1 MNSLRTW
8 IALFTLTLSFV
19 WRGPCAQ
26 AQSEKPAGE
35 STQGASATAS
45 KAEVEE
51 LSKELAGQ
59 RRTIER
65 LQTLVEQLADIKSRA
80 PAPATDGAHLV
91 NASLALPATVA
102 EMEVEALPEPYQK
115 PPEKKD
121 SALPVTAGWNGEH
134 FFIKSADAAFQ
145 IQPYGYVQTDY
156 RSYKADGAPA
166 DTFSVRRG
174 RFGFQANYGTHFQFV
189 LLFHPPTHATTILP
203 IHLHS
208 QYI

>member
-51 LSKELAGQ
+51 LRKELAGQ

-102 EMEVEALPEPYQK
+102 EVEVEALPEPYQK

-134 FFIKSADAAFQ
+134 FFIKSADGAFQ
-145 IQPYGYVQTDY
+145 IPPSAYVPTDY
-156 RSYKADGAPA
+156 RTYKGEGPLPVP
-166 DTFSVRRG
+166 FSLPRDRS
-174 RFGFQANYGTHFQFV
+174 GFPG
-189 LLFHPPTHATTILP
+189 
-203 IHLHS
+203 S
-208 QYI
+208 D

>member
-35 STQGASATAS
+35 STQAASATAS

-51 LSKELAGQ
+51 LRKELAGQ

-80 PAPATDGAHLV
+80 PAPAVVGAQLV
-91 NASLALPATVA
+91 NANLTLPATVA
-102 EMEVEALPEPYQK
+102 EVKSRRSRNLTQN
-115 PPEKKD
+115 PPRK
-121 SALPVTAGWNGEH
+121 STA
-134 FFIKSADAAFQ
+134 
-145 IQPYGYVQTDY
+145 
-156 RSYKADGAPA
+156 
-166 DTFSVRRG
+166 
-174 RFGFQANYGTHFQFV
+174 
-189 LLFHPPTHATTILP
+189 
-203 IHLHS
+203 HS
-208 QYI
+208 L